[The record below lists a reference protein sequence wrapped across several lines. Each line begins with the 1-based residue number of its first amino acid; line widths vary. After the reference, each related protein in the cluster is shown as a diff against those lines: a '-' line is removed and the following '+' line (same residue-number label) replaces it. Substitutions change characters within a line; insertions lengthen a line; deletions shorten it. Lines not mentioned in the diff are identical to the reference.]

1 MNYTYV
7 LMLNGRMLIY
17 VPIIDTFI
25 KISRSV
31 LAHGCRFCNIDREWQ
46 VAFPAAV
53 LTVIPLTLPPVHTGG
68 PRLASLDKQSQAKAS
83 RVVPIHAKP
92 N

>member
-7 LMLNGRMLIY
+7 LMLNERMLIY

-31 LAHGCRFCNIDREWQ
+31 LAHGCRFCNIDRE
-46 VAFPAAV
+46 
-53 LTVIPLTLPPVHTGG
+53 
-68 PRLASLDKQSQAKAS
+68 
-83 RVVPIHAKP
+83 
-92 N
+92 